1 MSDSKQASPLPRK
14 LHLGSGKNF
23 LTDSLNIDISGFWQ
37 PDIVADLGKP
47 FPPDP
52 EHVYE
57 TERFGPV
64 QLRRNSFEEIK
75 ADDFLEHI
83 PDLPTCMKSALDLLL
98 PGGVF
103 KISVPYELSLG
114 AWSDPTH
121 VRAFNERSW
130 VYYCEWSW
138 YFGWEEFRFQI
149 DKLHF
154 IPSPYGQTLKNEG
167 KQLDELLR
175 TPRAVDSMYV
185 ELVKV
190 PLTDEDRQM
199 LEQHR
204 SRPES

>member
-1 MSDSKQASPLPRK
+1 MSDPANARAVPKK
-14 LHLGSGKNF
+14 LHFGSGKNF
-23 LTDSLNIDISGFWQ
+23 QTEFLNIDISDFWQ
-37 PDIVADLGKP
+37 PDIVADLSQP
-47 FPPDP
+47 FPPEPDQ
-52 EHVYE
+52 VFE

-64 QLRRNSFEEIK
+64 HLRAHSFEEIK

-83 PDLPTCMKSALDLLL
+83 PDLPICMKSALDLLL

-130 VYYCEWSW
+130 IYYTEWSW
-138 YFGWEEFRFQI
+138 YFGWEDFRFQL

-167 KQLDELLR
+167 TQLDDLLR
-175 TPRAVDSMYV
+175 MPRAVDSMYV

-190 PLTDEDRQM
+190 PLTDQDRLM
-199 LEQHR
+199 LQQHR
-204 SRPES
+204 SRPAQ